1 MTDEYKVALTVT
13 DQIILNSYKILCEGL
28 SRYLG
33 KSYEI
38 VLHSLGNLD
47 HSAIRVLNG
56 FHTGRTE
63 GAPIT
68 NLALTML
75 KEIRK
80 SGNENLNRVYFS
92 QNSHGDPM
100 RSTTIPIHGEKG
112 NIIGLL
118 CINFYLNTPL
128 QDILQTLNQIDTEG
142 NTTAG
147 EKQAGE
153 IFVNTSSELITKTI
167 PDIRR
172 EVLNDD
178 SIPASNKNM
187 EIIHRLYENGFF
199 NFKNS
204 IAQCA
209 QALNISK
216 NTVYLHL
223 KKYRE

>member
-1 MTDEYKVALTVT
+1 MSEEYKVTLTPM
-13 DQIILNSYKILCEGL
+13 DQLILDSYKVMCEGL

-33 KSYEI
+33 TSYEI
-38 VLHSLGNLD
+38 ILHSLGNLD
-47 HSAIRVLNG
+47 HSAIKVLNG
-56 FHTGRTE
+56 FHTGRSE

-68 NLALTML
+68 NLALNML
-75 KEIRK
+75 KEIKK
-80 SGNENLNRVYFS
+80 SGNEDLNMVYFS

-100 RSTTIPIHGEKG
+100 KSTTIPIHGEKG

-128 QDILQTLNQIDTEG
+128 QDILNTLTNP
-142 NTTAG
+142 
-147 EKQAGE
+147 EKNAEPVKSGSPGE
-153 IFVNTSSELITKTI
+153 IFVNTSSELLTKSI

-172 EVLNDD
+172 EVLDDD
-178 SIPASNKNM
+178 SIPASSKNM

-204 IAQCA
+204 IPQCA
-209 QALNISK
+209 QALHISK

-223 KKYRE
+223 KKYKE